1 MIIDFASIQ
10 FQHHRFTFTLQLANL
25 QTNHIIKRIVA
36 IIVESL
42 NFPCQRYS
50 RPTSAK
56 MITPHGSTIID
67 PPPPDLGKTS
77 PSRRHLLLAS
87 QPKNTNLPPKPTT
100 RSSSMASATP
110 LVLFSQNGVKI
121 LSYHRIGRNH
131 PRI

>member
-56 MITPHGSTIID
+56 MITPPHI
-67 PPPPDLGKTS
+67 
-77 PSRRHLLLAS
+77 LA
-87 QPKNTNLPPKPTT
+87 PFFHE
-100 RSSSMASATP
+100 
-110 LVLFSQNGVKI
+110 LFSFHYHMTALRI
-121 LSYHRIGRNH
+121 L
-131 PRI
+131 